1 MNKIKFYRNQLII
14 KRLRLHRPRS
24 RRKCLKLNDLLRPSD
39 DNQKENGERQTNC
52 KK

>member
-1 MNKIKFYRNQLII
+1 MTYDGGGS
-14 KRLRLHRPRS
+14 RPR
-24 RRKCLKLNDLLRPSD
+24 RKALTANDLLRPSD